1 MERYSKFDVLYE
13 NFNTGVVIHDA
24 DTHVVSANPTA
35 LKLLGLT
42 MEQMRG
48 KAITDP
54 HWRFIRED
62 GTDMPQSEYP
72 VGQVLSTHKSLK
84 TFILGVVRSEL
95 SRPVWVICNAHPEF
109 DNEGKLKYIVVN
121 FADISEQKHIE
132 EKLNDQLNLTRSMFD
147 SMLDGFAVLD
157 KNGKQ
162 LDVNP
167 AFCQMTGFS
176 KDEIVGT
183 TPPFPYWP
191 PEEYESINNAFQK
204 TLNEDGSNFEL
215 IFMRKNG
222 ERFPVIVAPSTVKDK
237 NNNIIMYL
245 ASVKDITL
253 RRHAEQKVKDLAEQL
268 SKTYALAHIGV
279 WSWIIEPDIVIWS
292 EEMYRMSGLDPS
304 KPAPNYAEIAKIHA
318 PESWERL
325 QAAVSNCLKTGE
337 PYQLDMEYILPD
349 GSSRYVTAYGG
360 AKRDASGKITELYG
374 TTQDITEKK
383 QAEIKL
389 KAALKAA
396 EDAVN
401 IKSRFLDIAAHE
413 LRTPVSAFSLLVQ
426 LAKKKFD
433 KGTPVDLSTLDRLKS
448 QVDRI
453 SQLVVELLD
462 VSRLERGVLVL
473 RPSKSNIVGMIQ
485 QCIEEFRLREP
496 NRRINLSAPSETI
509 ELNIDN
515 LRVFQVISNLVDN
528 AIKYTPEDSPIDIIV
543 EKNPEKVRVS
553 VKDYGEGISEEQQ
566 KVLFA
571 PFSRG
576 ESEFADKAGGLGLGL
591 FISREIIALHK
602 GTIGVTSKEGSGCCF
617 YFELPRETK

>member
-1 MERYSKFDVLYE
+1 MERFSKFDVLYE

-24 DTHVVSANPTA
+24 DTHVIFANPMA
-35 LKLLGLT
+35 LNLLGLT
-42 MEQMRG
+42 MDQMHG
-48 KAITDP
+48 KTITDP

-62 GTDMPQSEYP
+62 GTNMPQSEFP
-72 VGQVLSTHKSLK
+72 VAQVMANLKSLK
-84 TFILGVVRSEL
+84 TFVLGIVRSEL
-95 SRPVWVICNAHPEF
+95 AKPIWVICNAHPEF
-109 DNEGKLKYIVVN
+109 DTDGKLKFIVVN
-121 FADISEQKHIE
+121 FADISEQKHAE
-132 EKLNDQLNLTRSMFD
+132 EKLNAQLGLTRSMFD

-157 KNGKQ
+157 KDGKQ

-176 KDEIVGT
+176 KEEIVGT

-191 PEEYESINNAFQK
+191 PEEYESINAAFQK
-204 TLNEDGSNFEL
+204 TLEEKEGNYEL

-222 ERFPVIVAPSTVKDK
+222 ERFPAIVAPSTVKDK
-237 NNNIIMYL
+237 NNNIIMHL
-245 ASVKDITL
+245 ASVKDITQ
-253 RRHAEQKVKDLAEQL
+253 RKQTEQKVKDLADQL

-279 WSWIIEPDIVIWS
+279 WSWDIEPDIVIWS

-304 KPAPNYAEIAKIHA
+304 KPAPTYAELSKIHTPA
-318 PESWERL
+318 SWARL
-325 QAAVSNCLKTGE
+325 QAVVSKCLEDGE
-337 PYQLDMEYILPD
+337 PYEVDLEFVLPD
-349 GSSRYVTAYGG
+349 GSHRYMAAYGG
-360 AKRDASGKITELYG
+360 AKRDASGKIIELFG
-374 TTQDITEKK
+374 TTQDVTEKK
-383 QAEIKL
+383 QAEIKIQT
-389 KAALKAA
+389 ALKAA

-433 KGTPVDLSTLDRLKS
+433 KGIPVDGSTLDRLKS

-473 RPSKSNIVGMIQ
+473 KPSRVNIVAMVQ
-485 QCIEEFRLREP
+485 QCIEEFKLRES
-496 NRRINLSAPSETI
+496 NRKFNFASPSESI
-509 ELNIDN
+509 EVNMDS
-515 LRVFQVISNLVDN
+515 LRIFQVISNLIDN
-528 AIKYTPEDSPIDIIV
+528 AIKYTPEDSPIDISV
-543 EKNPEKVRVS
+543 SKALGMVRVS

-566 KVLFA
+566 KELFA

-576 ESEFADKAGGLGLGL
+576 ESEFADRAGGLGLGL

-602 GTIGVTSKEGSGCCF
+602 GTIGVTSKEGSGSCF
-617 YFELPRETK
+617 YFELPKEA